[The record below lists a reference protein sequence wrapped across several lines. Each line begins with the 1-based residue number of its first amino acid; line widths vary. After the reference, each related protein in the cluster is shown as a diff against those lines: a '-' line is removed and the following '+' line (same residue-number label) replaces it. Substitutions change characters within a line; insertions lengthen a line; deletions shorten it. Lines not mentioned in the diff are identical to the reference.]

1 MFPCSEILY
10 QSLGLD
16 IPSVLLNPFKMAATY
31 PFWNFLLSKNL
42 VDIWFPRDTLW
53 VEKVWLI
60 PTNFPFEWE
69 TSSNRILSIFISK
82 LYSHEVV
89 PIYWF
94 ALTLDFCSEKSINTF
109 YSSSILDYLHYQMMS
124 SQEHFHSYRNGK
136 WWI

>member
-1 MFPCSEILY
+1 MFPCSEIFY

-16 IPSVLLNPFKMAATY
+16 IPSVLFNLFKMAATY
-31 PFWNFLLSKNL
+31 PFLE
-42 VDIWFPRDTLW
+42 FPSIKESCGHLIPAWYTLGR
-53 VEKVWLI
+53 KSLLI

-69 TSSNRILSIFISK
+69 TSSNGILSIFISK

-109 YSSSILDYLHYQMMS
+109 YSSSILDYLYYQMMS
-124 SQEHFHSYRNGK
+124 SQEHFHSYRNRK